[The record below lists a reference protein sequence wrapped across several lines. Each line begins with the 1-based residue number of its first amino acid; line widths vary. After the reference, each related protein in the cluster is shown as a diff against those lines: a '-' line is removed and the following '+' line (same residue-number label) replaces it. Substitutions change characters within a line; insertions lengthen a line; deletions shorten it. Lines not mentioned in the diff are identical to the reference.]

1 MVERMY
7 GGDDAAKWLR
17 GFVAVAH
24 VAGDDP
30 DLCRALA
37 EQLRIIGDVLG
48 LAHTFEQ
55 GEQSL
60 LLSGAEVG
68 LGEDHLF
75 NRDAGISIDRHPP
88 QVA

>member
-17 GFVAVAH
+17 GFVTVAH
-24 VAGDDP
+24 VAGTDP
-30 DLCRALA
+30 DLCCALA
-37 EQLRIIGDVLG
+37 EQLRIIGDALG
-48 LAHTFEQ
+48 LAHTFKQ

-60 LLSGAEVG
+60 LLSGSQIG
-68 LGEDHLF
+68 LGEDHLLDG
-75 NRDAGISIDRHPP
+75 DAGVSLNRNPP